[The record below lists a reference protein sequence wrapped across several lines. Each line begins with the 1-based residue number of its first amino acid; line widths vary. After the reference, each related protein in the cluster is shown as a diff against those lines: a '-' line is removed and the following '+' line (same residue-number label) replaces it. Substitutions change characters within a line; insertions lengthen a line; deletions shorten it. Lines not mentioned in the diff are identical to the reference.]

1 MISCARGCRFKNCFY
16 KNSVTEFKETF
27 RKNSS
32 EFMDN
37 SEKKLY
43 LAKMVNVWKH
53 VNSEGKE
60 MCGTLSSLV
69 ELLSPVCFDFS
80 VSE

>member
-1 MISCARGCRFKNCFY
+1 
-16 KNSVTEFKETF
+16 
-27 RKNSS
+27 
-32 EFMDN
+32 MDN

-80 VSE
+80 VSEWRAQLFLIQAAVLEWRVIQFVA

>member
-1 MISCARGCRFKNCFY
+1 
-16 KNSVTEFKETF
+16 
-27 RKNSS
+27 
-32 EFMDN
+32 MDN